1 MNPQITVLSDFQWL
15 MLSDTDSNQIP
26 NQVLNSEPLSFNI
39 PTIANQSEVYTNRI
53 NI

>member
-15 MLSDTDSNQIP
+15 MLNDADSNQIP
-26 NQVLNSEPLSFNI
+26 SKVLNSEPLSFNL
-39 PTIANQSEVYTNRI
+39 PTIANQSEVSTNRI